1 MEDNKKREE
10 MIQGYIKKGE
20 YERAFKA
27 LVALIEIMNI
37 KIIKEKLK
45 KNLKSNNFYKIMELY
60 RNNNAELYDIM
71 QEINLIYEDYTN
83 IKKVDLNLVQNL
95 EKSYYEIKDFY
106 LNN

>member
-1 MEDNKKREE
+1 MVTT
-10 MIQGYIKKGE
+10 I
-20 YERAFKA
+20 
-27 LVALIEIMNI
+27 IEIINI

-45 KNLKSNNFYKIMELY
+45 KDLKSNNFYKIMELY

-83 IKKVDLNLVQNL
+83 INKVELNLVQNL
-95 EKSYYEIKDFY
+95 EKSYYDIKDFY